1 MQSHGFR
8 SPEFSSYKAVA
19 LYGGRW
25 VAKEPRGIQGDKR
38 KLEHWTFC
46 VRNRFYGQATKGV
59 RVDALA
65 QRGDEGR
72 GQLR

>member
-1 MQSHGFR
+1 MQSHEFR
-8 SPEFSSYKAVA
+8 SPEFWSFNATA
-19 LYGGRW
+19 LYGGGRG
-25 VAKEPRGIQGDKR
+25 VTESRGIQGDKR

-65 QRGDEGR
+65 QTGDEGR

>member
-8 SPEFSSYKAVA
+8 SPEFWSSNVAA
-19 LYGGRW
+19 LYGGGEGT
-25 VAKEPRGIQGDKR
+25 KGPRGIQGDKR

-65 QRGDEGR
+65 QTGDEGR